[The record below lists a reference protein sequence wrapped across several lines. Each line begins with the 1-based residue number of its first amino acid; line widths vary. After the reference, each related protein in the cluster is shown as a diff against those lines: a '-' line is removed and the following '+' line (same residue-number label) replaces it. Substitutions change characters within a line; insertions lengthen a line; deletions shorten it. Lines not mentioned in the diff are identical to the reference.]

1 MDKISSMNYYSF
13 EYPYF
18 ILLLLPIL
26 WCLYKCRE
34 YSVQKYFVHL
44 HLMSTKKR
52 YLKIESFLKVLIF
65 VLLLIA
71 LSSPIAVDK
80 TNPNN
85 RFGKDIVLAIDASGS
100 MNASGFLQD
109 KEAFEQAFKD
119 TLHVSRFDLTKYI
132 AKEFIQKRENDN
144 VGVVLYGDF
153 AFIASPITYEKN
165 VVAQLLEYLTQGM
178 AGQNTAIGE
187 AIEMSVRAF
196 EYSQAKNKVIILLS
210 DGEHNSGRIS
220 PKDAAKLAIEKGIK
234 IYTVAIGEA
243 DSALMEK
250 IAQESGGK
258 YYSAKSATELKGVY
272 DEIDALE
279 SSKIKSSQYKVK
291 NYLYQSIVLI
301 AVALLLFLMFREMK
315 R

>member
-1 MDKISSMNYYSF
+1 MNYYSF
-13 EYPYF
+13 EYPYI
-18 ILLLLPIL
+18 ILLLIPIL
-26 WCLYKCRE
+26 WCLYKCKE

-44 HLMSTKKR
+44 HLMKVGKR
-52 YLKIESFLKVLIF
+52 FFKIDSFLKVLLF
-65 VLLLIA
+65 VLLLTA

-100 MNASGFLQD
+100 MNASGFLND
-109 KEAFEQAFKD
+109 KEGFEGVFQDA
-119 TLHVSRFDLTKYI
+119 LHVSRFEITKFI
-132 AKEFIQKRENDN
+132 AKDFIQKRVNDN
-144 VGVVLYGDF
+144 VGIVLYGDF

-165 VVAQLLEYLTQGM
+165 VVVEMLEYLTQGM

-196 EYSQAKNKVIILLS
+196 EFSKAKNKVLVLLS

-220 PKDAAKLAIEKGIK
+220 PKKATKLAAEKGIK
-234 IYTVAIGEA
+234 IYTIAIADA

-258 YYSAKSATELKGVY
+258 YYSAQNASELQNVY
-272 DEIDALE
+272 DEINALE

-291 NYLYQSIVLI
+291 NYLYQSVVLI
-301 AVALLLFLMFREMK
+301 AVAILLLLVYREMK